1 MSGETGSTIDGAP
14 EVNPERSSSS
24 RFASGIPSSAR
35 VLRADTG
42 APVGLSEIACSTE
55 PQCVWSLGE
64 DLRMVASPLG
74 KVIPVG
80 MADVLRVHLASG
92 RQIELSRD
100 QEFRAVTGWIPLREL
115 EIGQRLAIPRYIP
128 EPIHGTRLA
137 DAEIILLAHMIGD
150 GSCVKRQPIR
160 YASIDEENLAAVAT
174 AATHFGVTAIRD
186 EYAAARCI
194 TLRLRAPYRLGH
206 GKRNPI
212 AAWLD
217 ELGLFG
223 LRSYEKFVP
232 KAVFDVGNDQVALFL
247 RHLWATDGSVRW
259 DEKGN
264 QGRVYYASTSR
275 RLVDDVAILL
285 LRLGVHGRIKRVRKA
300 GYRDCWFLTIDGV
313 QNQTQF
319 LSVAGV
325 HGARGES
332 ARRVLGELLSLA
344 PNTNVDTIPK
354 EIWVSVRQI
363 LASQGVTYR
372 EFAAAMNTKF
382 CGSTLWKHGV
392 SRSRLAKVA
401 EFLDDD
407 SLRVLATSDV
417 FWDRVVDIVS
427 GGAQEVFTCPV
438 LGADNLVVDGVVV
451 RQARQ

>member
-1 MSGETGSTIDGAP
+1 
-14 EVNPERSSSS
+14 
-24 RFASGIPSSAR
+24 
-35 VLRADTG
+35 
-42 APVGLSEIACSTE
+42 
-55 PQCVWSLGE
+55 
-64 DLRMVASPLG
+64 
-74 KVIPVG
+74 

-194 TLRLRAPYRLGH
+194 TLRLPAPYRLGH

-232 KAVFDVGNDQVALFL
+232 KVIFDAGNDQVALFL

-264 QGRVYYASTSR
+264 QGRVYYGSTSR
-275 RLVDDVAILL
+275 RLVDDVAMLL
-285 LRLGVHGRIKRVRKA
+285 LRIGVHGRIKRVRKA
-300 GYRDCWFLTIDGV
+300 GYRDCWHLRIDGV

-325 HGARGES
+325 HGSRGES
-332 ARRVLGELLSLA
+332 ARRVLRELLSLA
-344 PNTNVDTIPK
+344 HNTNVDTIPK
-354 EIWVSVRQI
+354 EIWVRVREI
-363 LASQGVTYR
+363 LASDGVSHR
-372 EFAAAMNTKF
+372 IFASAMNIEY

-407 SLRVLATSDV
+407 GLRVLATSDV

-427 GGAQEVFTCPV
+427 AGAREVFTCPV
-438 LGADNLVVDGVVV
+438 LGADNLVVDGIVV
-451 RQARQ
+451 RQAQQ

>member
-1 MSGETGSTIDGAP
+1 M
-14 EVNPERSSSS
+14 
-24 RFASGIPSSAR
+24 
-35 VLRADTG
+35 
-42 APVGLSEIACSTE
+42 
-55 PQCVWSLGE
+55 
-64 DLRMVASPLG
+64 
-74 KVIPVG
+74 
-80 MADVLRVHLASG
+80 HLASG
-92 RQIELSRD
+92 RQVELSRD
-100 QEFRAVTGWIPLREL
+100 QEFRTVTGWIPLREL

-128 EPIHGTRLA
+128 ESIHETRLA
-137 DAEIILLAHMIGD
+137 DAEVILLAHMIGD

-160 YASIDEENLAAVAT
+160 YASVDEENLTAVTT

-194 TLRLRAPYRLGH
+194 TLRLPAPYRLGH

-232 KAVFDVGNDQVALFL
+232 KVIFDVGNDQVALFL
-247 RHLWATDGSVRW
+247 SHLWATDGSVRW

-264 QGRVYYASTSR
+264 QGRVYYTSTSR
-275 RLVDDVAILL
+275 RLIDDVAILL
-285 LRLGVHGRIKRVRKA
+285 LRIGVHGRIKRVRKE
-300 GYRDCWFLTIDGV
+300 GYRDCWHLTIAGS

-325 HGARGES
+325 HGARGEA
-332 ARRVLGELLSLA
+332 ARRVLAELLSLA
-344 PNTNVDTIPK
+344 PNVNVDTIPL
-354 EIWVSVRQI
+354 EIWFRVREI
-363 LASQGVTYR
+363 LASNGVSHR
-372 EFAAAMNTKF
+372 AFAAAMNIKF

-392 SRSRLAKVA
+392 GRSRLAKVA

-407 SLRVLATSDV
+407 GLRVLATSDV

-427 GGAQEVFTCPV
+427 VGAQEVFNCPV
-438 LGADNLVVDGVVV
+438 LGADNLVVDGIVV
-451 RQARQ
+451 RQGQQ

>member
-1 MSGETGSTIDGAP
+1 
-14 EVNPERSSSS
+14 
-24 RFASGIPSSAR
+24 
-35 VLRADTG
+35 
-42 APVGLSEIACSTE
+42 
-55 PQCVWSLGE
+55 
-64 DLRMVASPLG
+64 MVARPLG
-74 KVIPVG
+74 KVVRAG
-80 MADVLRVHLASG
+80 VANVLRAHLASG
-92 RQIELSRD
+92 RQVELTRD
-100 QEFRAVTGWIPLREL
+100 QEFRTVTGWIPVRRL

-128 EPIHGTRLA
+128 ESIQGTQLA

-160 YASIDEENLAAVAT
+160 YASIDEQNLAAVT
-174 AATHFGVTAIRD
+174 SAATHFGVTAIRD
-186 EYAAARCI
+186 EYPAARCI
-194 TLRLRAPYRLGH
+194 TLRLPAPYRLGH

-232 KAVFDVGNDQVALFL
+232 EVIFGLGNDQVALFL

-275 RLVDDVAILL
+275 RLVDDVAMLL

-300 GYRDCWFLTIDGV
+300 DYRDCWFLTIDGV

-325 HGARGES
+325 HGARGEA

-354 EIWVSVRQI
+354 EIWVRVREI
-363 LASQGVTYR
+363 LSSQGVTYR
-372 EFAAAMNTKF
+372 AFAAAMNTKF
-382 CGSTLWKHGV
+382 CGSTLWKHSV

-401 EFLDDD
+401 EVLDDD
-407 SLRVLATSDV
+407 GLRVLATSDV

-427 GGAQEVFTCPV
+427 AGIREVFTCSV
-438 LGADNLVVDGVVV
+438 LGAHNLVVDGVVV
-451 RQARQ
+451 RKIGQ

>member
-1 MSGETGSTIDGAP
+1 
-14 EVNPERSSSS
+14 
-24 RFASGIPSSAR
+24 
-35 VLRADTG
+35 
-42 APVGLSEIACSTE
+42 
-55 PQCVWSLGE
+55 
-64 DLRMVASPLG
+64 MVVSPLG
-74 KVIPVG
+74 KIIPVG
-80 MADVLRVHLASG
+80 VAEVLRVHLASG

-100 QEFRAVTGWIPLREL
+100 QEFRTVTGWISLREL

-194 TLRLRAPYRLGH
+194 TLRLPAPYRLGH

-232 KAVFDVGNDQVALFL
+232 KVIFDVGNDQVALFL
-247 RHLWATDGSVRW
+247 SHLWATDGSVRR

-264 QGRVYYASTSR
+264 QGRVYYTSTSR
-275 RLVDDVAILL
+275 RLIDDVAILL
-285 LRLGVHGRIKRVRKA
+285 LRIGVHGRIKRVRKE
-300 GYRDCWFLTIDGV
+300 GYRDCWHLTIAGS
-313 QNQTQF
+313 QNQAQF

-325 HGARGES
+325 HGARG
-332 ARRVLGELLSLA
+332 AG
-344 PNTNVDTIPK
+344 
-354 EIWVSVRQI
+354 
-363 LASQGVTYR
+363 
-372 EFAAAMNTKF
+372 
-382 CGSTLWKHGV
+382 
-392 SRSRLAKVA
+392 
-401 EFLDDD
+401 
-407 SLRVLATSDV
+407 
-417 FWDRVVDIVS
+417 
-427 GGAQEVFTCPV
+427 
-438 LGADNLVVDGVVV
+438 
-451 RQARQ
+451 

>member
-1 MSGETGSTIDGAP
+1 MI
-14 EVNPERSSSS
+14 
-24 RFASGIPSSAR
+24 
-35 VLRADTG
+35 
-42 APVGLSEIACSTE
+42 
-55 PQCVWSLGE
+55 
-64 DLRMVASPLG
+64 ASPLG
-74 KVIPVG
+74 KVVPVG
-80 MADVLRVHLASG
+80 MVDVFRVYLASG

-100 QEFRAVTGWIPLREL
+100 QEFRTVTGWIPLREL

-128 EPIHGTRLA
+128 ESIHGTRLA

-194 TLRLRAPYRLGH
+194 TLRLPAPYRLGH
-206 GKRNPI
+206 GERNPI

-232 KAVFDVGNDQVALFL
+232 KVIFDAGNDQVALFL

-264 QGRVYYASTSR
+264 QGRVYYGSTSR

-285 LRLGVHGRIKRVRKA
+285 LRIGVHGRIKRVRKK
-300 GYRDCWFLTIDGV
+300 GYRDCWHLTIAGS

-325 HGARGES
+325 HGARGEA
-332 ARRVLGELLSLA
+332 ARRVLAELLSLA
-344 PNTNVDTIPK
+344 PNVNVDTIPL
-354 EIWVSVRQI
+354 EIWFRVREI
-363 LASQGVTYR
+363 LASNGISLR
-372 EFAAAMNTKF
+372 AFAAAMNIKF
-382 CGSTLWKHGV
+382 CGSTLWKHSV

-407 SLRVLATSDV
+407 GLRGLATSDV

-427 GGAQEVFTCPV
+427 AGTQEVFTCPV

-451 RQARQ
+451 RQGRHQGAVPQARNRAKCPDWPK

>member
-1 MSGETGSTIDGAP
+1 MGGETGSTIDGAP
-14 EVNPERSSSS
+14 QVNPERSTPS
-24 RFASGIPSSAR
+24 RLTSGIPSSAR

-64 DLRMVASPLG
+64 DLRVVASPLG

-194 TLRLRAPYRLGH
+194 TLRLPAPYRLGH

-232 KAVFDVGNDQVALFL
+232 KVIFDAGNDQVALFL

-264 QGRVYYASTSR
+264 QGRVYYGSTSR
-275 RLVDDVAILL
+275 RLVDDVAMLL
-285 LRLGVHGRIKRVRKA
+285 LRIGVHGRIKRVRKA
-300 GYRDCWFLTIDGV
+300 GYRDCWHLRIDGV

-325 HGARGES
+325 HGSRGES
-332 ARRVLGELLSLA
+332 ARRVLRELLSLA
-344 PNTNVDTIPK
+344 HNTNVDTIPK
-354 EIWVSVRQI
+354 EIWVRVREI
-363 LASQGVTYR
+363 LASDGVSHR
-372 EFAAAMNTKF
+372 IFASAMNIEY

-407 SLRVLATSDV
+407 GLRVLATSDV

-427 GGAQEVFTCPV
+427 VGAQEVFNCPV
-438 LGADNLVVDGVVV
+438 LGADNLVVDGIVV
-451 RQARQ
+451 RQGQQ